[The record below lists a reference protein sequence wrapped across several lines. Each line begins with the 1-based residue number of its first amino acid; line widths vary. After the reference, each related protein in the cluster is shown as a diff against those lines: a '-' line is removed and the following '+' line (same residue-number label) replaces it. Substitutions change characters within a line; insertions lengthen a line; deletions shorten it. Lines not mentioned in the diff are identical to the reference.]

1 MRFILTSVF
10 LLLFLYSFSFENFS
24 DSSKVDITLTDS
36 VKISYPLNYTYSFS
50 FSDSIEYLTWDDS
63 SLTFIH
69 RYAFHK
75 YGLEWH
81 NGNIGLSRN
90 FLFYQYPKSDFGFRL
105 GLNGF
110 DNYFFSSEPLK
121 FFQTKRPYTE
131 VSVVLGSSKEQIA
144 RLLHSQN
151 VNERWN
157 ILFRMNRTTSEG
169 FYSRQNANFNS
180 IQLQSNYTS
189 SKKRYAAIVQSN
201 FNRSNAF
208 ENGGV
213 VDTADVLNSKEYL
226 NARGIPINLNDARR
240 RTSENALWV
249 KQYFNLIHKDSVL
262 MADSLFEHRSLVK
275 AGLSNLTGVS
285 GRYSWFKDDEAGL
298 GFYPNYRDS
307 ITNDSINKFSFNNE
321 LRAHVYFKSVELNAG
336 IKYEWNKIR
345 MINYDTLAQNII
357 GVSSLS
363 WVNKNVYEI
372 IFDLNYVFSGFNRND
387 LRFKGF
393 LNYKISDNWCLNA
406 NFLSDYRTPDLQ
418 AIRWISNNFEWD
430 NSLKKEKYNGGSI
443 FIINKFRNFKLGG
456 AIHQITN
463 PVFYDFVARPKQSD
477 RSSLIIQALAEKTF
491 HVGKFYLTNT
501 ITYQKSSSDSI
512 FRLPEIISKNAFFF
526 QTDLFKQAMKIQLG
540 VDFYYFS
547 SFTPY
552 AYLGASNV
560 YYLQNNR
567 LSGNYPFVDIF
578 LNFKVKSLRGFIML
592 DHANQG
598 LIGNNQYYFMPGY
611 PFPGR
616 TVKLGLTWVFKD

>member
-1 MRFILTSVF
+1 MRFFLTSVF
-10 LLLFLYSFSFENFS
+10 LFLFYYAFSFENFF
-24 DSSKVDITLTDS
+24 DTSKVDKVASDS
-36 VKISYPLNYTYSFS
+36 VKVFYPLNYTYFLS
-50 FSDSIEYLTWDDS
+50 FSDSIEYFTWDDS

-81 NGNIGLSRN
+81 NGNIGLSRI
-90 FLFYQYPKSDFGFRL
+90 FLFYQYPKSDLGFRL

-121 FFQTKRPYTE
+121 IFQTKRPYTE
-131 VSVVLGSSKEQIA
+131 VAIVLGSYKEQIA
-144 RLLHSQN
+144 RVLHSQN

-157 ILFRMNRTTSEG
+157 IAFRMNRTISEG
-169 FYSRQNANFNS
+169 LYARQNANFNS

-189 SKKRYAAIVQSN
+189 HNKRYAAIVQSN

-208 ENGGV
+208 ENGGI
-213 VDTADVLNSKEYL
+213 VDTADVLNSEEFL
-226 NARGIPINLNDARR
+226 NARGIPIRLNDARR
-240 RTSENALWV
+240 RTSENSFWV
-249 KQYFNLIHKDSVL
+249 KQFLNLTDRDSIQIN
-262 MADSLFEHRSLVK
+262 DSLFEHRSLVK

-298 GFYPNYRDS
+298 GFYPNYIDS
-307 ITNDSINKFSFNNE
+307 ITNDSINKFSFNNV
-321 LRAHVYFKSVELNAG
+321 LRAHIYFKYVELNGG
-336 IKYEWNKIR
+336 IKYEWNKLQ
-345 MINYDTLAQNII
+345 MIYYDTLAQNII
-357 GVSSLS
+357 GVSSLN
-363 WVNKNVYEI
+363 WVSKNGYQI

-418 AIRWISNNFEWD
+418 AIRWISNNFEWK
-430 NSLKKEKYNGGSI
+430 NSFKKEKYNGGSV
-443 FIINKFRNFKLGG
+443 FINNKFRSFKLGG
-456 AIHQITN
+456 AMHQFTN

-477 RSSLIIQALAEKTF
+477 GSSLIIQALAEKSF
-491 HVGKFYLTNT
+491 NVGKFYLTNT
-501 ITYQKSSSDSI
+501 ITYQKTSSDSI
-512 FRLPEIISKNAFFF
+512 FRLPELILKNAFYF
-526 QTDLFKQAMKIQLG
+526 QTDLFKRAMKIQLG
-540 VDFYYFS
+540 VDFYYFT

-552 AYLGASNV
+552 AYMGATNV
-560 YYLQNNR
+560 YYLQNSK
-567 LSGNYPFVDIF
+567 LSGNYPFLDIF

-598 LIGNNQYYFMPGY
+598 IIGNNQYYFIPGY

-616 TVKLGLTWVFKD
+616 TVKIGVTWVFKD